1 MPIQN
6 SSRRSFVKLL
16 AATPLLTQIAARD
29 LYAQAASAVGRDPRE
44 NVYTRLGVKTVINCR
59 GTWTYLSGSLE
70 FPEVRQAQVE
80 AAQHFVNM
88 LELQRAVGRR
98 LAELTGAESGIVT
111 SGAAGAMA
119 AATAGCMAGTDDKY
133 IWQLPD
139 TTGLKHEVIMVGG
152 RSAFDSAIR
161 LTGAKLVLAY
171 SPEEL
176 ANAINEKTAMI
187 YTTDLGDKLQKQKSI
202 AKDHKIPMLLDDAA
216 GIPPA
221 DNAKLYARMGIDLYC
236 FSGGKGLC
244 GPQCS
249 GLLLGRKDLIEAA
262 LLNCSPREGAVCR
275 PMKVGKE
282 EIIGCLTALETWL
295 KLDEK
300 KLYAEWNGRIDRIRK
315 LVETVSGVK
324 TETFTPDDG
333 NRYPTLKI
341 SWDQQGWRYTIS
353 DCVQELRAGES
364 SDRSSRSGQ
373 SQFGDSSSRGESEP
387 QRTKRSRPHRVGLND
402 DQAGRGNHCWTETEV
417 HSGRCAEEDGS
428 LKTRGC
434 LEKNSSESC
443 FATVSG
449 GRFVFVESHSARAV
463 ARRGSRARGRS
474 SEPGLLA
481 WCECRRLHLHFRARA
496 SASGWKFAVDF

>member
-1 MPIQN
+1 MPMRN
-6 SSRRSFVKLL
+6 ASRRSFVKLL

-29 LYAQAASAVGRDPRE
+29 LYAQAASAVGRDPRQ

-70 FPEVRQAQVE
+70 FPEVREAQVE

-88 LELQRAVGRR
+88 LELQRAVGKR
-98 LAELTGAESGIVT
+98 LSELTGAESGIVT

-119 AATAGCMAGTDDKY
+119 AASAGCMAGTDDKY

-176 ANAINEKTAMI
+176 ANAINENTAMI
-187 YTTDLGDKLQKQKSI
+187 YTTDLGDKLQKSLSI
-202 AKDHKIPMLLDDAA
+202 AKEHKVPMLLDDAA
-216 GIPPA
+216 GIPPV

-236 FSGGKGLC
+236 FSGGKGLR

-262 LLNCSPREGAVCR
+262 LLNSAPREGAVCR

-295 KLDEK
+295 KLDDK
-300 KLYAEWNGRIDRIRK
+300 KLYAEWNDRIDRIRK
-315 LVETVSGVK
+315 LVETVPGVK
-324 TETFTPDDG
+324 TDTFIPDDG
-333 NRYPTLKI
+333 NRYPTLRVY
-341 SWDQQGWRYTIS
+341 WDQPGWRYQIA
-353 DCVQELRAGES
+353 DCVQELRSGDPVIEVLGADNPSLVKAVREGNPNPKPNRKELKQPDHIELVSMTIKPGEEIIV
-364 SDRSSRSGQ
+364 GQ
-373 SQFGDSSSRGESEP
+373 R
-387 QRTKRSRPHRVGLND
+387 L
-402 DQAGRGNHCWTETEV
+402 
-417 HSGRCAEEDGS
+417 
-428 LKTRGC
+428 
-434 LEKNSSESC
+434 
-443 FATVSG
+443 
-449 GRFVFVESHSARAV
+449 RAILG
-463 ARRGSRARGRS
+463 AAQKK
-474 SEPGLLA
+474 A
-481 WCECRRLHLHFRARA
+481 AA
-496 SASGWKFAVDF
+496 

>member
-1 MPIQN
+1 MLIRN

-16 AATPLLTQIAARD
+16 AAAPLLSQIAARGA
-29 LYAQAASAVGRDPRE
+29 YAQAASALGRDPRQ

-88 LELQRAVGRR
+88 LDLQRAVGRR
-98 LAELTGAESGIVT
+98 LSELTGAESGIVT

-119 AATAGCMAGTDDKY
+119 AATAGCMAGATDKF

-171 SPEEL
+171 SPEEIV
-176 ANAINEKTAMI
+176 NAINDNTAMI
-187 YTTDLGDKLQKQKSI
+187 YTTDLGDKLQKELSI
-202 AKDHKIPMLLDDAA
+202 AKDHKVPMLLDDAA

-236 FSGGKGLC
+236 FSGGKGLS

-295 KLDEK
+295 KIDEK

-315 LVETVSGVK
+315 LVETVPDVK
-324 TETFTPDDG
+324 TSTYTPDDG

-341 SWDQQGWRYTIS
+341 SWDQEAWKFSIS
-353 DCVQELRAGES
+353 DCVQQLRAGDPVIEVLGADNPSLVTAVREGNPNRKEPKGPDHIELVSMTIKPGEEIIVGQRLRALLS
-364 SDRSSRSGQ
+364 SAQ
-373 SQFGDSSSRGESEP
+373 
-387 QRTKRSRPHRVGLND
+387 KK
-402 DQAGRGNHCWTETEV
+402 A
-417 HSGRCAEEDGS
+417 A
-428 LKTRGC
+428 
-434 LEKNSSESC
+434 
-443 FATVSG
+443 A
-449 GRFVFVESHSARAV
+449 
-463 ARRGSRARGRS
+463 
-474 SEPGLLA
+474 
-481 WCECRRLHLHFRARA
+481 
-496 SASGWKFAVDF
+496 

>member
-1 MPIQN
+1 MRNRN
-6 SSRRSFVKLL
+6 SSRRSFMKLM
-16 AATPLLTQIAARD
+16 AAAPLLSQIAARD
-29 LYAQAASAVGRDPRE
+29 LYAQAATAIGKDPRQ

-70 FPEVRQAQVE
+70 FPEVRQAQEE
-80 AAQHFVNM
+80 ASQHFVNM
-88 LELQRAVGRR
+88 LELQRAVGKR
-98 LAELTGAESGIVT
+98 LSELTGAESGIIT

-119 AATAGCMAGTDDKY
+119 AATAACMAGTDDKQ

-161 LTGAKLVLAY
+161 LTGAKLILTY

-176 ANAINEKTAMI
+176 THAVNENTAMI
-187 YTTDLGDKLQKQKSI
+187 YTTNLGEKLKQELAI

-282 EIIGCLTALETWL
+282 EVIGCLTALETWL
-295 KLDEK
+295 NLDEK
-300 KLYAEWNGRIDRIRK
+300 KVYAEWNGRIDRIRK
-315 LVETVSGVK
+315 LVETVPGVK
-324 TETFTPDDG
+324 TDTFIPEDG

-341 SWDQQGWRYTIS
+341 FWDQQAWRYTIS
-353 DCVQELRAGES
+353 DCVQELRAGEPVIEVLGADNPS
-364 SDRSSRSGQ
+364 LVTTVREGNPNRKEIKKPDHIELVSMTIKPGEEIIVGQ
-373 SQFGDSSSRGESEP
+373 RLRAILGAAQ
-387 QRTKRSRPHRVGLND
+387 K
-402 DQAGRGNHCWTETEV
+402 
-417 HSGRCAEEDGS
+417 
-428 LKTRGC
+428 K
-434 LEKNSSESC
+434 
-443 FATVSG
+443 
-449 GRFVFVESHSARAV
+449 SAA
-463 ARRGSRARGRS
+463 
-474 SEPGLLA
+474 
-481 WCECRRLHLHFRARA
+481 
-496 SASGWKFAVDF
+496 